1 MTTTIALSY
10 DDLIARA
17 TEIQSSDRNLE
28 FTANTT
34 QAAAQAIAAR
44 AVTAA
49 IDLWSDET
57 GEPHTAVPHAM
68 KATALVRVVE
78 LGWEAW
84 ERDNQTD
91 LFDVWPG
98 NVVGEARRDL
108 G

>member
-1 MTTTIALSY
+1 
-10 DDLIARA
+10 
-17 TEIQSSDRNLE
+17 
-28 FTANTT
+28 
-34 QAAAQAIAAR
+34 
-44 AVTAA
+44 
-49 IDLWSDET
+49 
-57 GEPHTAVPHAM
+57 M